1 MTTASVNR
9 LTTTGWRV
17 AQRQADGPQQAVRQL
32 HDVVTRL
39 DRPERVDGPE
49 LVDAMVR
56 LRQLRDELA
65 RWEPALIGAA
75 RERGLTWN
83 EIAPALG
90 LASRQAAERRYLRL
104 NPQAADTTTTT
115 REDRVQAAR
124 NQRSGD
130 RAVAAWAR
138 KNAADLRRLA
148 GRIADLDGIGQTARK
163 KVESIRVALGA
174 DDAADLVGPLS
185 AAGPSLRGSHPALAD
200 QINAIDQAADE
211 IRSADRDRRSGIR
224 DDQQ

>member
-1 MTTASVNR
+1 M
-9 LTTTGWRV
+9 
-17 AQRQADGPQQAVRQL
+17 AQRDAEGPQQAVRQL
-32 HDVVTRL
+32 LDVVTRL
-39 DRPERVDGPE
+39 DRPEGVDGPE

-75 RERGLTWN
+75 RERGLTWT

-138 KNAADLRRLA
+138 RNAADLRRLA
-148 GRIADLDGIGQTARK
+148 GRIADLDGIGQSARK
-163 KVESIRVALGA
+163 RIESIRVALGA

-200 QINAIDQAADE
+200 QINAIDRTADE
-211 IRSADRDRRSGIR
+211 IRSADRDRRSSVR

>member
-1 MTTASVNR
+1 M
-9 LTTTGWRV
+9 GWRV
-17 AQRQADGPQQAVRQL
+17 TQREADWPQQAVRQL

-56 LRQLRDELA
+56 LRQLRDELV

-163 KVESIRVALGA
+163 KIESIRVALGA

-200 QINAIDQAADE
+200 QINAIDQTADE

>member
-1 MTTASVNR
+1 
-9 LTTTGWRV
+9 
-17 AQRQADGPQQAVRQL
+17 
-32 HDVVTRL
+32 VVTRL
-39 DRPERVDGPE
+39 DRPHGVDGPE

-75 RERGLTWN
+75 RERGLTWT

-163 KVESIRVALGA
+163 KIESIRVALGA
-174 DDAADLVGPLS
+174 DDPADLVGPLS

-200 QINAIDQAADE
+200 QINAIDQTADE

>member
-1 MTTASVNR
+1 MARSVAEQGAEWP
-9 LTTTGWRV
+9 L
-17 AQRQADGPQQAVRQL
+17 QAVRQL
-32 HDVVTRL
+32 IELITRL
-39 DRPERVDGPE
+39 DQDGSRSAAGPE
-49 LVDAMVR
+49 LLAAMVT

-75 RERGLTWN
+75 RERGVTWT
-83 EIAPALG
+83 EIAPALE

-104 NPQAADTTTTT
+104 KPQAADTTTTT

-124 NQRSGD
+124 DERSGD

-148 GRIADLDGIGQTARK
+148 GRITALDGIGQSARK
-163 KVESIRVALGA
+163 KIESIHAALGA

-200 QINAIDQAADE
+200 QINAIDQTADE
-211 IRSADRDRRSGIR
+211 IRSADRDRRSSTR
-224 DDQQ
+224 EDQQ

>member
-1 MTTASVNR
+1 
-9 LTTTGWRV
+9 V
-17 AQRQADGPQQAVRQL
+17 AQPEGEGPQQAVRRL
-32 HDVVTRL
+32 LDVVTRL
-39 DRPERVDGPE
+39 DRPHGVDGPE

-75 RERGLTWN
+75 RERGLTWT

-124 NQRSGD
+124 DRRSGD

-138 KNAADLRRLA
+138 RNAADLRRLA
-148 GRIADLDGIGQTARK
+148 GRIADLDGIGQSARK
-163 KVESIRVALGA
+163 RIESIRVALGA

-185 AAGPSLRGSHPALAD
+185 AVGPSLRGSHPALAD
-200 QINAIDQAADE
+200 QISAIDQTADE
-211 IRSADRDRRSGIR
+211 IRSADRDRRSSIG
-224 DDQQ
+224 DDQE